1 MKKVLG
7 NKKEAKMSR
16 QLSQIVQHWSYIA
29 PTVSYPKNDNL
40 FDKLVNLQDE
50 LLTIVGSDE
59 KHTLIGLL
67 DIISHFIEEYEQ
79 NRYGV
84 EQKQPTGIDA
94 LKFLME
100 SHNLS
105 QSDLPEIGS
114 QGVVSEILNR
124 KRILNVRQIKAL
136 SKRFSVNPSTFIDKE

>member
-7 NKKEAKMSR
+7 NKKGTEMSR
-16 QLSQIVQHWSYIA
+16 ELSQIVQHWGYIA
-29 PTVSYPKNDNL
+29 PAVSYPKNDKF

-50 LLTIVGSDE
+50 LLTIIGSNE
-59 KHTLIGLL
+59 KHALISLL
-67 DIISHFIEEYEQ
+67 DIISHFIEEYEHNQ
-79 NRYGV
+79 YAV
-84 EQKQPTGIDA
+84 EHKKSTGIDA

-100 SHNLS
+100 AHHLK

-124 KRILNVRQIKAL
+124 KRILNVKQIKRL

>member
-1 MKKVLG
+1 
-7 NKKEAKMSR
+7 MSR
-16 QLSQIVQHWSYIA
+16 QLSQIVQHWGYIA

-59 KHTLIGLL
+59 KHALIGLL
-67 DIISHFIEEYEQ
+67 DIISHFIEEYEL
-79 NRYGV
+79 NRCGI

-100 SHNLS
+100 AHHLK

-114 QGVVSEILNR
+114 QGVVSEILNE
-124 KRILNVRQIKAL
+124 KRILNVRQIRRL
-136 SKRFSVNPSTFIDKE
+136 SKRFNVNPSTFIDKE

>member
-1 MKKVLG
+1 
-7 NKKEAKMSR
+7 MSR
-16 QLSQIVQHWSYIA
+16 QLSQIVQHWGYIA
-29 PTVSYPKNDNL
+29 PTLSFPKNDKL
-40 FDKLVNLQDE
+40 FDNLINLQDE

-59 KHTLIGLL
+59 KHALIGLL

-79 NRYGV
+79 NRHDIK
-84 EQKQPTGIDA
+84 QQQPTGIDV

-114 QGVVSEILNR
+114 QGVVSETLNG
-124 KRILNVRQIKAL
+124 KRLLNVRQIKRL
-136 SKRFSVNPSTFIDKE
+136 SKRFNVNPSTFIDKE